1 MINLH
6 TVKWKN
12 NVLPLSIGSK
22 LRLKC
27 GVYQMSIYFFLGNTS
42 DSRETKQFFVTVN
55 DKDLLG
61 TKLQNKY
68 YNNTT

>member
-1 MINLH
+1 
-6 TVKWKN
+6 
-12 NVLPLSIGSK
+12 
-22 LRLKC
+22 
-27 GVYQMSIYFFLGNTS
+27 MSIYFFLGNTS